1 MIEHLKNKKIRGWC
15 LFDFGI
21 SCYPT
26 LILTFFYGAFYAK
39 KIAVSPEIGTSN
51 WGFSISIAS
60 ILSFLL
66 FSIILVQGKTFF
78 GDLKT
83 KFFGW
88 FFLILILSTTSLCF
102 FDESSNEFYPLIVII
117 LSLTCFE
124 MINLFYNLSLHKV
137 ALKGKEGQISNLG
150 WAFGYFGGLCS
161 LAIIFLLLKLTKPHD
176 YMLFDV
182 SVFLLIGP
190 FVALWTIIFGYS
202 HIKNFIH
209 EKFIIPNI
217 VDFLKAVG
225 ESNIT
230 PFLISYFFFN
240 NAVISIFA
248 FASMFASFLFGFTES
263 QILFLGVFINL
274 SGIIGCLI
282 LGTYEDKF
290 GSEKT
295 VLICILSLFIS
306 TFFLYFTKG
315 YETFWVLALLI
326 GFFIGPIQAASRS
339 VIVKK
344 IKSSDQLSAFCS
356 FAMFGNIC
364 AILGPFMVGLVI
376 DMTESIRYGLVVI
389 PLFFLLSLGFFK
401 SFKVNV

>member
-1 MIEHLKNKKIRGWC
+1 MIQQLKNKKVRGWC
-15 LFDFGI
+15 SFDFGI

-66 FSIILVQGKTFF
+66 FSIILVQGKAIF
-78 GDLKT
+78 GNLKT
-83 KFFGW
+83 RFFAW
-88 FFLILILSTTSLCF
+88 FFLILILSTTFLFF
-102 FDESSNEFYPLIVII
+102 FDESSNEFYPLIVVI
-117 LSLTCFE
+117 LSLICFE

-137 ALKGKEGQISNLG
+137 APRHQEGQISNLG
-150 WAFGYFGGLCS
+150 WAFGYLGGLCS
-161 LAIIFLLLKLTKPHD
+161 LAIIFLLLELTKFHD
-176 YMLFDV
+176 YRIFGI

-190 FVALWTIIFGYS
+190 FVAFWTLLFGYS
-202 HIKNFIH
+202 HFKNFLN
-209 EKFIIPNI
+209 EKFAIPNI
-217 VDFLKAVG
+217 FDFLRNVG
-225 ESNIT
+225 ESKIA

-240 NAVISIFA
+240 NAVICIFA
-248 FASMFASFLFGFTES
+248 FASMFASFLFEFTES

-282 LGTYEDKF
+282 LGRFEDKI
-290 GSEKT
+290 GSEKI
-295 VLICILSLFIS
+295 VLICILSLFLS
-306 TFFLYFTKG
+306 TFFLYFTKE
-315 YETFWVLALLI
+315 YDIFWGLALLI

-344 IKSSDQLSAFCS
+344 IKSSDQLSAFCG

-364 AILGPFMVGLVI
+364 AILGPFLVSLI
-376 DMTESIRYGLVVI
+376 INYSGNIRYGLLII
-389 PLFFLLSLGFFK
+389 PTFFLLSLVPFK
-401 SFKVNV
+401 KI

>member
-1 MIEHLKNKKIRGWC
+1 MIEQLKKKKIRGWC
-15 LFDFGI
+15 SFDFGI

-39 KIAVSPEIGTSN
+39 KIAVTPEIGTSN

-66 FSIILVQGKTFF
+66 FSIILVQGKNFF
-78 GDLKT
+78 GRLKT
-83 KFFGW
+83 RFFGS
-88 FFLILILSTTSLCF
+88 FFLILILSTASLCF
-102 FDESSNEFYPLIVII
+102 FDESSNEFYPLLVII
-117 LSLTCFE
+117 VSLVSFE
-124 MINLFYNLSLHKV
+124 VINLFYNLCLHKV
-137 ALKGKEGQISNLG
+137 APKHKEGQISNLG
-150 WAFGYFGGLCS
+150 WAFGYLGGLCS
-161 LAIIFLLLKLTKPHD
+161 LAIIFLILELTKSQD
-176 YMLFDV
+176 YKLFNV

-202 HIKNFIH
+202 HIKNFID

-217 VDFLKAVG
+217 VDFLKAVT
-225 ESNIT
+225 ESRIT
-230 PFLISYFFFN
+230 PFLVSYFFFN
-240 NAVISIFA
+240 NAIISIFA

-282 LGTYEDKF
+282 LGRYEDKL

-295 VLICILSLFIS
+295 VLICIFSLLIS
-306 TFFLYFTKG
+306 TIFLYITKG
-315 YETFWVLALLI
+315 SETFWVLALLI

-364 AILGPFMVGLVI
+364 AVLGPFLVSLII
-376 DMTESIRYGLVVI
+376 DYSGNIRYGLLII
-389 PLFFLLSLGFFK
+389 PTFLLLSLFPFK
-401 SFKVNV
+401 KINV

>member
-15 LFDFGI
+15 SFDFGI

-78 GDLKT
+78 GNLKT
-83 KFFGW
+83 NFFRW
-88 FFLILILSTTSLCF
+88 FFLILILSTASLYF
-102 FDESSNEFYPLIVII
+102 FDENSNEFYPLIVIMV
-117 LSLTCFE
+117 SLICFE
-124 MINLFYNLSLHKV
+124 VINLFYNLSLHKV
-137 ALKGKEGQISNLG
+137 ALKHKEGQISNLG

-161 LAIIFLLLKLTKPHD
+161 LAIIFLLLELTKSND
-176 YMLFDV
+176 YKLFDV

-190 FVALWTIIFGYS
+190 FVALWTTVFGYS
-202 HIKNFIH
+202 HIKNFKH

-225 ESNIT
+225 ESKIT
-230 PFLISYFFFN
+230 PFLVSYFFFN

-282 LGTYEDKF
+282 LGRYEDKL
-290 GSEKT
+290 GSERT
-295 VLICILSLFIS
+295 VLVCILSLFLS

-315 YETFWVLALLI
+315 YDTFWVLALLI

-344 IKSSDQLSAFCS
+344 IKSRDQLSAFCS

-364 AILGPFMVGLVI
+364 AILGPFLVSLII
-376 DMTESIRYGLVVI
+376 DYSGNIRYGLVVI
-389 PLFFLLSLGFFK
+389 PTFLLLSLIPFK
-401 SFKVNV
+401 KISV

>member
-15 LFDFGI
+15 SFDFGI

-364 AILGPFMVGLVI
+364 AILGPFLVSLTI
-376 DMTESIRYGLVVI
+376 DYSGNIRYGLVII
-389 PLFFLLSLGFFK
+389 PTFLLLSLVPFRK
-401 SFKVNV
+401 ISV

>member
-88 FFLILILSTTSLCF
+88 FFLILSTTSLCF

-364 AILGPFMVGLVI
+364 AILGPFLVSLTI
-376 DMTESIRYGLVVI
+376 DYSGNIRYGLVII
-389 PLFFLLSLGFFK
+389 PTFLLLSLVPFRK
-401 SFKVNV
+401 ISV

>member
-15 LFDFGI
+15 SFDFGI

-60 ILSFLL
+60 ILSFLF

-78 GDLKT
+78 GNLKT
-83 KFFGW
+83 NFFRW
-88 FFLILILSTTSLCF
+88 FFLILILLTASLYF
-102 FDESSNEFYPLIVII
+102 FDESSNEFYPLIVIM
-117 LSLTCFE
+117 LSLICFE
-124 MINLFYNLSLHKV
+124 VINLFYNLSLHKV
-137 ALKGKEGQISNLG
+137 ALKHKEGQISNLG

-161 LAIIFLLLKLTKPHD
+161 LAIIFLLLELTKSND
-176 YMLFDV
+176 YKLFDV
-182 SVFLLIGP
+182 SVFLFIGP
-190 FVALWTIIFGYS
+190 FVALWTTVFGYS
-202 HIKNFIH
+202 HIKNFKH

-225 ESNIT
+225 ESKIT
-230 PFLISYFFFN
+230 PFLMSYFFFN

-282 LGTYEDKF
+282 LGRYEDKL
-290 GSEKT
+290 GSERT
-295 VLICILSLFIS
+295 VLVCILSLFLS

-315 YETFWVLALLI
+315 YDTFWVLALLI

-344 IKSSDQLSAFCS
+344 IKSRDQLSAFCS

-364 AILGPFMVGLVI
+364 AILGPFLVSLII
-376 DMTESIRYGLVVI
+376 DYSGNIRYGLLII
-389 PLFFLLSLGFFK
+389 PTFFLLSLVPFK
-401 SFKVNV
+401 KISV